1 MDAMRNSIKLN
12 LLRPDYS
19 QGTPIDHKISSKFP
33 PPFGGINQ
41 GRWRYHGIKPSR
53 GDYPQYFQ
61 CVNKIIHAGTNPAL
75 IPVEID

>member
-1 MDAMRNSIKLN
+1 MDAMHNSIKLN
-12 LLRPDYS
+12 LWCPYNG

-41 GRWRYHGIKPSR
+41 DRWRYHGIKPSR
-53 GDYPQYFQ
+53 IDYSQYFQ
-61 CVNKIIHAGTNPAL
+61 CVNKRIQAGTNPAL